1 MFRFALLFLLLS
13 GCGQSLDIPED
24 IPITHLPADEEFVL
38 TVVMESCSDTCAKYD
53 EPECSVSIDEEEM
66 ILRIDAHVGY
76 ESGVVESC
84 ISTCGV
90 PILAHCEIEALKAGT
105 WLVTSRG
112 FEHEII
118 LE

>member
-1 MFRFALLFLLLS
+1 MFRFALLFLLS

-76 ESGVVESC
+76 ESGVVENC